1 MDRTGTEHCRGGV
14 SSSIPQGQ
22 PQWDQFLDP
31 PLKQCRFP
39 WRRVPQKAQLYLT
52 KQLHPGAQRLLVTKC
67 L

>member
-1 MDRTGTEHCRGGV
+1 MDLTGTEHCRGGV
-14 SSSIPQGQ
+14 SSRIPQGQ